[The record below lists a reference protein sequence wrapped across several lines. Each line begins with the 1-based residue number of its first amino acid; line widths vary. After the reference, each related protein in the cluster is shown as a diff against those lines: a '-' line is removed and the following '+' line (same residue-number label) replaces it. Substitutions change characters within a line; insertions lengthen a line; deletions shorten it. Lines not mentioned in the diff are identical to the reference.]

1 MANAIVL
8 FCRDFF
14 RLARAGDLLC
24 QAGTFCIKKSPRA
37 ALWTAGITSSGYL
50 ANLIGLDLEGFSG
63 LQAIVAPFIVGGGM
77 LTLGLCLK
85 YIPSSLWRQLA
96 SIAEANDL
104 NLMEDYRKS
113 QVLCHLNQLWD
124 KVYFY
129 EARWQYSEEQRRAE
143 QAQIVAFKEQ
153 IDNTLSRWDPDLL
166 VHLGAHTDQDRAD
179 LVQALMTERPLSCD
193 LEKSRE
199 GFLVSS
205 LYALHH
211 AMPQS
216 TQTDQIGFRLDLY
229 EDYCDGACFDQS
241 DNKLIQQFKGHT
253 CLAAVKKLAHLHV
266 IKLCCHAPRLVTRKL
281 WFALITRKVAT
292 GVGKAVRTLNKK
304 YHTDRF
310 NAQVL
315 LWPGEEDASWLRKYD
330 NARDEILALRKQ
342 ILHGALGLTYDDT
355 LFLLNRMLLPG
366 FKQATA
372 LRAAYD
378 YQYCDQSLNYVTED
392 TKETITNHVLT
403 DLTHFG
409 CSRLRLR
416 RLEKHLREITLAL
429 QSFKEFLKSGD
440 YGSVL
445 NDPESMRAA
454 TLMFHTHRRTIQK
467 LWKKNTPQ
475 ATDRVRNMI
484 LEAVNDKETYT
495 RQLVALRMHHQLTLL
510 QIEEY
515 RTLVKTLA
523 Y

>member
-1 MANAIVL
+1 MANAIVIC
-8 FCRDFF
+8 CRDFF

-24 QAGTFCIKKSPRA
+24 QAGTFCIRKSPRA
-37 ALWTAGITSSGYL
+37 TLWTAGITSSGYL
-50 ANLIGLDLEGFSG
+50 SNFIGLNGFSG
-63 LQAIVAPFIVGGGM
+63 LQAILAPFIVGGGM

-85 YIPSSLWRQLA
+85 YLPSSLWRQLA

-129 EARWQYSEEQRRAE
+129 EAKWQYTSQQRQAE
-143 QAQIVAFKEQ
+143 KAQILAFKEQ
-153 IDNTLSRWDPDLL
+153 LDDTLSHWKPDLL
-166 VHLGAHTDQDRAD
+166 VHLGAHTDEDRAD

-199 GFLVSS
+199 GFLISG
-205 LYALHH
+205 LYALQH
-211 AMPQS
+211 ALPQS
-216 TQTDQIGFRLDLY
+216 TQADQIGFRLDLY

-241 DNKLIQQFKGHT
+241 DDKLIQQFKGHT
-253 CLAAVKKLAHLHV
+253 CLGAVRKLAHLNV
-266 IKLCCHAPRLVTRKL
+266 FRLLCHAPRLVTRKL

-292 GVGKAVRTLNKK
+292 GVGKAVRTLNKR

-315 LWPGEEDASWLRKYD
+315 LWPGEEDASWLRKYEH
-330 NARDEILALRKQ
+330 ARDDILTLRKQ
-342 ILHGALGLTYDDT
+342 ILHGALGANYDDT
-355 LFLLNRMLLPG
+355 RFLLNRMLLPG

-372 LRAAYD
+372 LRMAYD

-392 TKETITNHVLT
+392 TQETITNDVLT
-403 DLTHFG
+403 DLTRFG

-416 RLEKHLREITLAL
+416 RLEKHLHEITHAL
-429 QSFKEFLKSGD
+429 QSFADFLKSGD
-440 YGSVL
+440 YASVL
-445 NDPESMRAA
+445 EDPESLRAA

-475 ATDRVRNMI
+475 ATDKVRNMI
-484 LEAVNDKETYT
+484 LDAVSDKETYT
-495 RQLVALRMHHQLTLL
+495 RQLVALRMHHQLTQL
-510 QIEEY
+510 QIQEY